1 MVADLEATLR
11 MQHAVGRATRDSLP
25 PMAALQDDYPFI
37 RSVLRR
43 HGVSPHDADDLAQ
56 EVLLVMWRRRADF
69 DEARPLRPWLGG
81 IAARLAISFRRRK
94 QRLTPTDMEDTSD
107 PGPDPEADLASR
119 RSRAL
124 VTRAL
129 ATLPEKLRTALV
141 CCDVE
146 GQSVRD
152 FTQAQGIPLHT
163 GYSRLRLGRQALG
176 RNLRRLMQDD
186 LDDDLPTA
194 GLG

>member
-1 MVADLEATLR
+1 
-11 MQHAVGRATRDSLP
+11 MQHAVRRATSDVLP
-25 PMAALQDDYPFI
+25 PMAALRDDYPFI
-37 RSVLRR
+37 RAVLRR
-43 HGVSPHDADDLAQ
+43 HGVGPHDADDLAQ

-81 IAARLAISFRRRK
+81 IAARLAASFRRRNK
-94 QRLTPTDMEDTSD
+94 RLSASEFEEACD
-107 PGPDPEADLASR
+107 PGPDPEEDLVSR

-129 ATLPEKLRTALV
+129 ASLPEKLRTALV
-141 CCDVE
+141 CCDVD

-152 FTQAQGIPLHT
+152 FTRAAGIPLHT

-176 RNLRRLMQDD
+176 RNLRRLMQTEVA
-186 LDDDLPTA
+186 DLPVA
-194 GLG
+194 GQG

>member
-1 MVADLEATLR
+1 
-11 MQHAVGRATRDSLP
+11 MQHAVRRAGRDALP
-25 PMAALQDDYPFI
+25 PMAALADDYPFI
-37 RSVLRR
+37 RSVLKR

-81 IAARLAISFRRRK
+81 IAMRLAASFRRRK
-94 QRLTPTDMEDTSD
+94 QRLAADELEDACD
-107 PGPDPEADLASR
+107 PAPDPESDLATR

-124 VTRAL
+124 VTQAL
-129 ATLPEKLRTALV
+129 AVLPEKLRTALV
-141 CCDVE
+141 CCDVD

-152 FTQAQGIPLHT
+152 FTQAKGIPLHT

-176 RNLRRLMQDD
+176 RNLRRLMQID
-186 LDDDLPTA
+186 LDRNLRPA
-194 GLG
+194 G

>member
-1 MVADLEATLR
+1 
-11 MQHAVGRATRDSLP
+11 MQHAVRRAARNDLP
-25 PMAALQDDYPFI
+25 SMAALERDYPFF

-81 IAARLAISFRRRK
+81 IAMRLAASFRRRN
-94 QRLTPTDMEDTSD
+94 RHDTASELDDTCD
-107 PGPDPEADLASR
+107 PAPDPETDLADR

-124 VTRAL
+124 VMRAL
-129 ATLPEKLRTALV
+129 SSLPDKLRLALV

-146 GQSVRD
+146 GQSMRD
-152 FTQAQGIPLHT
+152 FTQGAGIPLHT
-163 GYSRLRLGRQALG
+163 GYSRLRLGRVALG
-176 RNLRRLMQDD
+176 RSLRRLMRA
-186 LDDDLPTA
+186 DLPA
-194 GLG
+194 G